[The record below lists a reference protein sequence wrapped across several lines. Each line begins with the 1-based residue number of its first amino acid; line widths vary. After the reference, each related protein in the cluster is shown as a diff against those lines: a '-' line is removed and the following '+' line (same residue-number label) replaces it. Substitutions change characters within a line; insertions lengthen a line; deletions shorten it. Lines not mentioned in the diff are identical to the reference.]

1 MMIQE
6 YSDGDIAGTKAIE
19 YTQSASE
26 LNLFN
31 EEGLTE
37 GVTNKHDI

>member
-1 MMIQE
+1 MEINQ
-6 YSDGDIAGTKAIE
+6 GLRLVR
-19 YTQSASE
+19 YTQSAYE
-26 LNLFN
+26 LKLFN